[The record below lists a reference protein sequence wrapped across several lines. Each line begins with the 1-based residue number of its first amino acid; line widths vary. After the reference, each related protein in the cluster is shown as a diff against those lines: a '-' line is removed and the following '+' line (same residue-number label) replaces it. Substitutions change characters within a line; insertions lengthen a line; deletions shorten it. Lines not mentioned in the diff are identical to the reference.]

1 MYNVRITLNIEMLK
15 PLILIGIIVILM
27 QCVSKQE
34 YILDEPFDT
43 NKLGWVEE
51 QTDYHFLEISHG
63 GYFIHSIDTASDRSS
78 SGSISRSYLYDLPKK
93 YEIATSLKLVE
104 KKRDETNF
112 GILLSTATLEYTYSF
127 YTKGEVVVSEYN
139 YNADST
145 VNLISEKI
153 DLLRSDKADIVIKI
167 NEMDFKLFVNDV
179 NIGEGKFRTKTS
191 AWYDLRLYTSAE
203 SSIVVDYLRIKSK

>member
-1 MYNVRITLNIEMLK
+1 ML
-15 PLILIGIIVILM
+15 LGIIVILV
-27 QCVSKQE
+27 QCVPKQE
-34 YILDEPFDT
+34 FILDEPFDT

-63 GYFIHSIDTASDRSS
+63 GYFIHSIDTASHRSS
-78 SGSISRSYLYDLPKK
+78 SGSISGSYLYDLPKK
-93 YEIATSLKLVE
+93 YNISTSIKLVE
-104 KKRDETNF
+104 KKRDNTNF

-145 VNLISEKI
+145 VNLISEKL
-153 DLLRSDKADIVIKI
+153 DLIKSDEVDFVIKI
-167 NEMDFKLFVNDV
+167 NDMEFELFVNDV
-179 NIGEGKFRTKTS
+179 NVGEGKFRTKTS